1 MLGIAELGLGTAILF
16 NMYEYIAKRDI
27 ETIKSLLKFYQ
38 RCYQA
43 IAGFVI
49 IFGLALMPFLHV
61 FVNMSSINENVYV
74 IYLLFLA
81 DSAFSY
87 LLIYKQSILIAH
99 QKKNLINLAD
109 LAYTIIYNLG
119 QIALL
124 ILTHNYILILLLVL
138 FLRLAE
144 NIMISRVADRRYPY
158 IKDKN
163 VQLLDKKIARRL
175 IKQMKGQAF
184 HVIGGFVVFGTDNMI
199 ISSFLGLT
207 VMGLYS
213 NYLLITNTLN
223 SFLLQ
228 VVGSVTPS
236 VGDLLT
242 EKNSKENFKVHQH
255 LTFICFWLYSF
266 SAIGIYIVTQPFIE
280 LWLSLIHI

>member
-1 MLGIAELGLGTAILF
+1 MT
-16 NMYEYIAKRDI
+16 
-27 ETIKSLLKFYQ
+27 
-38 RCYQA
+38 
-43 IAGFVI
+43 V
-49 IFGLALMPFLHV
+49 
-61 FVNMSSINENVYV
+61 SINENVYV

-99 QKKNLINLAD
+99 QKKHLINLAD

-144 NIMISRVADRRYPY
+144 NIMISRVADQRYSY
-158 IKDKN
+158 IKDKK

-242 EKNSKENFKVHQH
+242 EKNGKENFKVHQH
-255 LTFICFWLYSF
+255 LTFICF
-266 SAIGIYIVTQPFIE
+266 
-280 LWLSLIHI
+280 